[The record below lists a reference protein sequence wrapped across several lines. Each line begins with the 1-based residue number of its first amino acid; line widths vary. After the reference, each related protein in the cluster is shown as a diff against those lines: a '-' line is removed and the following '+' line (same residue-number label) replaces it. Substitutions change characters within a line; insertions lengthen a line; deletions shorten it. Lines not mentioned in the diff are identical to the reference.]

1 MCDKIIWLI
10 LSHSV
15 QFVIVLYHS
24 FVFVSQLHDLK
35 IGILERNQVIEE
47 MQRHLLVQE
56 VTNKLLEAD
65 NERWELELQFFKRQR
80 KAAILKRWQTFTGRD
95 MPTREVRHNVTT
107 VYQLSAKLLGTI
119 PWHSIL
125 K

>member
-1 MCDKIIWLI
+1 
-10 LSHSV
+10 
-15 QFVIVLYHS
+15 
-24 FVFVSQLHDLK
+24 
-35 IGILERNQVIEE
+35 

-95 MPTREVRHNVTT
+95 MPSREVRHNVGM
-107 VYQLSAKLLGTI
+107 VQAC
-119 PWHSIL
+119 
-125 K
+125 